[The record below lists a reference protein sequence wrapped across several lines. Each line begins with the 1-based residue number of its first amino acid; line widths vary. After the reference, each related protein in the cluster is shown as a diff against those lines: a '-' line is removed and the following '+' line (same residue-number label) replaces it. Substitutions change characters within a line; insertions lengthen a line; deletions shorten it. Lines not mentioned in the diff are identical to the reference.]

1 MNDIKKEWFLEARYG
16 LFVHWGLYAVLAG
29 EYRGKRTEHIA
40 EWIMNYMDIPPEEY
54 RRVAASF
61 GGEQFSAR
69 EIVRRAKEDWGMKY
83 LVFTSKHHEGFAM
96 WDSKCSDYN
105 VVKATPYG
113 KDVLKEFQEACE
125 AYGMKLGLYYS
136 QAQDWDDPDGYRYGA
151 DNSKKNFRR
160 YLDEKCIPQLRE
172 LLTGYGEISLLWFD
186 TPMEMTKEE
195 SKELIDLVKS
205 YQPHCVISGR
215 IGNELG
221 DYLTTGDNFI
231 PACPLEREWEVPAT
245 LNDTWGYNRYDNN
258 WKQPGDILRLLLKIV
273 GRGGNYL
280 LNIGP
285 DGQGRVPEES
295 IRILDEVGRYVTE
308 NADAVYGTKKMD
320 LYPYDL
326 EWAQLTA
333 KDYKLFVHVFKPR
346 MRIELLNVANKVKRA
361 YLVRDGQELVCRCRN
376 ICEGD
381 PIVEVELTEE
391 LRQQA
396 GYAVCIELE
405 EQKPVFLPIRG

>member
-54 RRVAASF
+54 RGIAASF

-96 WDSKCSDYN
+96 WNSKCSDYN